1 MNTDKV
7 DSEDSSMKFVIQVVE
22 EASVRIIEEADG
34 TIPEGGGYV
43 SGSIGRGFMVLVG
56 ISATDTEAVAD
67 KMVEKMRKLRIFED
81 ENGKTNLD
89 LAAVNGELLLV
100 SQFTLYA
107 DCKKG
112 NRPSFV
118 HAGLP
123 DMAEPLFSY
132 IVKKCESAGMT
143 VRTGVFGAHMKVSLV
158 NDGPFTLVL
167 DSDQMGWS

>member
-22 EASVRIIEEADG
+22 EASVRIVEEADG
-34 TIPEGGGYV
+34 TVPEGGGYV

-56 ISATDTEAVAD
+56 MSATDTEAMAD

>member
-1 MNTDKV
+1 MDTDKV

-22 EASVRIIEEADG
+22 EASVRIVEEADG
-34 TIPEGGGYV
+34 TVPEGGGYV

>member
-22 EASVRIIEEADG
+22 EASVRIVEEADG
-34 TIPEGGGYV
+34 TVPEGGGYV

-132 IVKKCESAGMT
+132 IVKKCESVGMH

>member
-1 MNTDKV
+1 
-7 DSEDSSMKFVIQVVE
+7 MKFVIQVVE
-22 EASVRIIEEADG
+22 EASVRIVEEADG
-34 TIPEGGGYV
+34 TVPEGGGYV

-132 IVKKCESAGMT
+132 IVKKCESSGMT